1 MLKLTALFTQT
12 MWSVP
17 SEFIMKRISVL
28 LACVLSLATALPVQA
43 HGYGYGH
50 GGYHGGGY
58 YHGGGGWRG
67 GWVAPLVGA
76 AIVGGALYAATT
88 PSYATP
94 VVVTPPPV
102 VPAAPRV
109 AYFCSTSQQYYPN
122 VPTCAV
128 PWQLV
133 SY

>member
-1 MLKLTALFTQT
+1 
-12 MWSVP
+12 
-17 SEFIMKRISVL
+17 MKRISVL

-43 HGYGYGH
+43 HGYGHGH

-67 GWVAPLVGA
+67 GWVAPLLGA
-76 AIVGGALYAATT
+76 AIVGGAVYAATS
-88 PSYATP
+88 PSYAAAP

-102 VPAAPRV
+102 APVPARV
-109 AYFCSTSQQYYPN
+109 AYFCSASQQYYPN

>member
-1 MLKLTALFTQT
+1 
-12 MWSVP
+12 
-17 SEFIMKRISVL
+17 MKRISVL

-43 HGYGYGH
+43 HGYGH
-50 GGYHGGGY
+50 GGYHGG
-58 YHGGGGWRG
+58 YHHDGGWRG
-67 GWVAPLVGA
+67 GWMAPLVGA
-76 AIVGGALYAATT
+76 AIVGGAVYAATS
-88 PSYATP
+88 PSYAAAP
-94 VVVTPPPV
+94 VVVTPSPV
-102 VPAAPRV
+102 APVPPRV

>member
-1 MLKLTALFTQT
+1 
-12 MWSVP
+12 
-17 SEFIMKRISVL
+17 MKRISVL
-28 LACVLSLATALPVQA
+28 LACVLSLAAALPAQA
-43 HGYGYGH
+43 HGYGH
-50 GGYHGGGY
+50 GGYRGGY
-58 YHGGGGWRG
+58 HHDGGGWRG
-67 GWVAPLVGA
+67 DWVAPLVGA
-76 AIVGGALYAATT
+76 AIVGGVLYAATT
-88 PSYATP
+88 PSYAAP

-102 VPAAPRV
+102 VPASPRV

>member
-1 MLKLTALFTQT
+1 

-43 HGYGYGH
+43 HGYGH
-50 GGYHGGGY
+50 GGYH
-58 YHGGGGWRG
+58 HGGGEWRG
-67 GWVAPLVGA
+67 GWMAPLVGA
-76 AIVGGALYAATT
+76 AIVGGALYATT
-88 PSYATP
+88 SPSYAAP